1 MTRPTKPLS
10 ARLSTRFALAS
21 ALALAAASGAVLA
34 QDAAPARPAPGFA
47 GAAGIPAGDY
57 NVSKRSAE
65 DLALPNPY
73 ARNETFFQWP
83 ADRPLGAIS
92 AIDMDP
98 DGKSI
103 WVSERC
109 GGQDN
114 CIDKHQPTVIK
125 FGPDGKVLAQFGAD
139 MIVYPHGIA
148 LDREGNVWTADMQSN
163 VERPAPRQG
172 QKAEVVPA
180 DRKPNGAVV
189 RKWSPTGKLLM
200 TLGTPGV
207 YGNDESHFSQVSDV
221 VVAPDGTIYVADGHD
236 SAPSNHRIV
245 KFDRNGKFLKAWDAC
260 GTAPVPD
267 ANKLDCQHA
276 LALDSK
282 GRLFVGNRGNNR
294 IEIFDSEGKLLDEWY
309 QFGKPSGIYI
319 DKNDVMYVGDTESS
333 VRQGN
338 AYVRGIH
345 VGSAATG
352 KVTAFIPDVLGNPTP
367 WFPLRG
373 TTGSEGVAATI
384 GGVIYSAQVTP
395 PGLNRYTLKPR

>member
-1 MTRPTKPLS
+1 LGK
-10 ARLSTRFALAS
+10 A
-21 ALALAAASGAVLA
+21 
-34 QDAAPARPAPGFA
+34 
-47 GAAGIPAGDY
+47 
-57 NVSKRSAE
+57 RSA
-65 DLALPNPY
+65 
-73 ARNETFFQWP
+73 

-114 CIDKHQPTVIK
+114 CIDKHQPTIVK
-125 FGPDGKVLAQFGAD
+125 FGADGKVLAQFGAD

-148 LDREGNVWTADMQSN
+148 VDRQGNVWTADMQSN
-163 VERPAPRQG
+163 IDRPAARPG
-172 QKAEVVPA
+172 QKAEIVPA

-207 YGNDESHFSQVSDV
+207 YGNDETHFSQLSDV
-221 VVAPDGTIYVADGHD
+221 VVAPDGTIFVADGHD

-245 KFDRNGKFLKAWDAC
+245 KFDKNGKFLKAWDAC
-260 GTAPVPD
+260 GKTPVPD

-276 LALDSK
+276 IALDSK

-294 IEIFDSEGKLLDEWY
+294 IEIFDQEGNLLDEWT

-319 DKNDVMYVGDTESS
+319 DKNDVIYVGDTESS

-345 VGSAATG
+345 VGDAKTG
-352 KVTAFIPDVLGNPTP
+352 KVTAFVPDVLGNPTP

-373 TTGSEGVAATI
+373 TTGSEGVAATAD
-384 GGVIYSAQVTP
+384 GVLYSAQVTP
-395 PGLNRYTLKPR
+395 PGLNRYTLKPH